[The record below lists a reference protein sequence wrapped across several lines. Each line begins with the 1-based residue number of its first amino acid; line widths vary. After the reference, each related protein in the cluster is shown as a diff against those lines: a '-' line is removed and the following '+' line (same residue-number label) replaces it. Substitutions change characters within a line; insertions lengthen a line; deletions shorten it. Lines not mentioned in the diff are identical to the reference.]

1 MQTSKK
7 TNKKRIQKAVVTQ
20 NNRFVYAKYDMNT
33 NELKMFM
40 WIVAQI
46 NSQKDSL
53 FQVCEM
59 PLSEIFEVLNHQSEE
74 NYTYIKNLIDNMGKK
89 TYIEDFK
96 LLD

>member
-46 NSQKDSL
+46 NSQK
-53 FQVCEM
+53 
-59 PLSEIFEVLNHQSEE
+59 P
-74 NYTYIKNLIDNMGKK
+74 KR
-89 TYIEDFK
+89 
-96 LLD
+96 